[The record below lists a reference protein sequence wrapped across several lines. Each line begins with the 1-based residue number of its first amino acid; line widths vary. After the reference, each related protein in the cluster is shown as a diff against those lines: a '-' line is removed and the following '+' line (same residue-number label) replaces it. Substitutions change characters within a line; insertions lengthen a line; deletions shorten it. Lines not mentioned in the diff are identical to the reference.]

1 MSNNKVDSSTT
12 TTSSTFSDLTTKS
25 STPTK
30 HVAKFHL
37 LPQDDYVT
45 IPEDLFIY
53 SGFLR
58 EYKKGMLNDKF
69 CRNIEENLIIPLP
82 PIAGKP
88 VYRHYIEKLCEF
100 FTLYT
105 RHNYGPGSSA
115 KRVPSSIDIRNSN
128 GQKNGNTVSNNKSN
142 KCRTQDDIAVGRS
155 PEKSSSGT
163 FVADMEVKAD
173 AKWSKLPD
181 WAHGWFSALDKDILI
196 STANVAGFLTA
207 TPFVEHYANFLA
219 VKVQEMENERQIME
233 YLNYSIDD
241 YEGTQL
247 KQQLYI
253 FE

>member
-69 CRNIEENLIIPLP
+69 CRNIE
-82 PIAGKP
+82 
-88 VYRHYIEKLCEF
+88 
-100 FTLYT
+100 YT

-163 FVADMEVKAD
+163 
-173 AKWSKLPD
+173 WSKLPD

-219 VKVQEMENERQIME
+219 VK
-233 YLNYSIDD
+233 
-241 YEGTQL
+241 
-247 KQQLYI
+247 QQLEDNNSKWTATPTTGSNNI
-253 FE
+253 KWTSTPTTGSNNIKWTSTPTTGQQQQLDNNNIATQWEAEWTSNWIGGR